1 MHLTFSTDYALRVLI
16 LVGLEPER
24 LVAIEEGR
32 GSLRNIKK
40 SFDESN
46 APAWTGRIP

>member
-24 LVAIEEGR
+24 LVAIVEGR
-32 GSLRNIKK
+32 GSLRNIKNHLMK
-40 SFDESN
+40 V
-46 APAWTGRIP
+46 THQL